1 MTRDD
6 LISRQAMREAMYHEA
21 MEKDSDEQKW
31 DGGCWIR
38 YKMFERVVEAL
49 PSAPQWIPVK
59 TRPMTQEERE
69 YYELTW
75 DTVLDDEE
83 AVLFDCKMPEDKQTI
98 WVTTKNGYLFQDT
111 CENDD
116 GYIGLEGN
124 GDWYDIVAWMPVLV
138 PEPYKENSNDKGRI
152 KKYPADHHSG
162 VSERIQR

>member
-1 MTRDD
+1 MTDD
-6 LISRQAMREAMYHEA
+6 TIYRRAAIDAIYALSDDSIAWLNGAAEAVKE
-21 MEKDSDEQKW
+21 
-31 DGGCWIR
+31 
-38 YKMFERVVEAL
+38 L
-49 PSAPQWIPVK
+49 PPAPQWIPVK

-75 DTVLDDEE
+75 DIVLDDEE
-83 AVLFDCKMPEDKQTI
+83 AVLFDCHMPEDKQTI

-138 PEPYKENSNDKGRI
+138 PEPYKESKDDEG
-152 KKYPADHHSG
+152 
-162 VSERIQR
+162 